1 MARLSQVSLRFA
13 FPFIAVVL
21 IVGGGLDSH
30 VRSSTGSFGIV
41 PVFAAQ
47 APRLDL
53 KDDAAAKARL
63 STSYGKLPISFEP
76 NQGQA
81 EVGVQY
87 LASGAGYRLFL
98 TPVEMVLTFRASF
111 TGARKPNGDPLPS
124 AIVPHAVPAAEESTP
139 VHMQLIGSN
148 KHAQGLGVDP
158 LPGRTNYLTGSDRA
172 KWHTDIPTYARVRY
186 QDVYPGIDLVYYG
199 NQEGQP

>member
-21 IVGGGLDSH
+21 IVGGGLGFH

-87 LASGAGYRLFL
+87 L
-98 TPVEMVLTFRASF
+98 
-111 TGARKPNGDPLPS
+111 GARCRLQTAS
-124 AIVPHAVPAAEESTP
+124 H
-139 VHMQLIGSN
+139 
-148 KHAQGLGVDP
+148 
-158 LPGRTNYLTGSDRA
+158 PG
-172 KWHTDIPTYARVRY
+172 
-186 QDVYPGIDLVYYG
+186 
-199 NQEGQP
+199 